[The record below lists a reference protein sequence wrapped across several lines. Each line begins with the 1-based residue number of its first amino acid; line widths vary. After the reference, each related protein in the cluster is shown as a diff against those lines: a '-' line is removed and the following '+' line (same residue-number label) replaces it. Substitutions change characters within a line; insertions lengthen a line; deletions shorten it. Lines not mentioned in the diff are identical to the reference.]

1 MEDVIVGVERV
12 RIIFHVEGAPS
23 RGLEARKE
31 EGASP
36 GQGLKEVPYSWGK
49 SQVGGEGL

>member
-23 RGLEARKE
+23 TEARRHGRKRE
-31 EGASP
+31 HP
-36 GQGLKEVPYSWGK
+36 
-49 SQVGGEGL
+49 QVRD